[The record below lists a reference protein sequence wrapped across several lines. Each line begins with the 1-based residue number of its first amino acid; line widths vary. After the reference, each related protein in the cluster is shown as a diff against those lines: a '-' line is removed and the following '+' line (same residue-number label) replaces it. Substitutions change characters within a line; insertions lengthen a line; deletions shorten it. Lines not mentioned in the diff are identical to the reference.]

1 MNNFTLLETILI
13 IYFIIINVLGV
24 ITIIMAQYANK
35 KASDTML
42 GISLVVAIPIS
53 LPIVLCLQIFDILK
67 YRKKK

>member
-35 KASDTML
+35 KASDIML